1 MKKTV
6 WSRRSFLFEAGGGIA
21 GLALAHMLDRD
32 GLLAAESCQEA
43 VEGNPFAPKPT
54 HFSPR
59 ATAVISLFMSGGVS
73 HIDTFDPKPAL
84 QKYAGEPLDGKVDGN
99 IVVRQ
104 GFPGPLMPS
113 PFTFQK
119 YGQSGIEVSELFPH
133 LATHVDEI
141 AFLRSVYGRSND
153 HVQATYEMQ
162 TGQLRMGFPSVG
174 AWVTYGLGSE
184 SSSLPAFV
192 VMNDYR
198 GGPLGGP
205 NDWSAGFIPASY
217 QGTLLRAVG
226 EPIVDLEPPEG
237 MSPEQQ
243 RARLDT
249 LAKLNELDMEKY
261 PGSSELAA
269 RISSYELA
277 YRMQGCAPEAI
288 DVSSESKETKKIY
301 GLDNEVT
308 EPFGRQCLMARRLVE
323 RGVRFVQLF
332 HGGMG
337 NQNTDTWDAHSNL
350 VENHRQHAAESDL
363 PIAGL
368 LTDLRAR
375 GLLDS
380 TLIVWHG
387 EFGRMP
393 ISQRGVGRD
402 HNPGTMT
409 ALMAGAGIKGG
420 QVIGSSDEFGYKA
433 LEQPISAHDLHATI
447 LHLLGMDHTKLTYRF
462 NGRDMRL
469 TDVAGTLIP
478 QIIA

>member
-1 MKKTV
+1 MKKTF
-6 WSRRSFLFEAGGGIA
+6 WSRRSFLFESGGGIA

-43 VEGNPFAPKPT
+43 VEGNPFAPKPP
-54 HFSPR
+54 HYSPR

-73 HIDTFDPKPAL
+73 HVDTFDPKPAL
-84 QKYAGEPLDGKVDGN
+84 QKYAGEPLDDKVDGN

-141 AFLRSVYGRSND
+141 AFLRSVFGRSND

-261 PGSSELAA
+261 PGSSELSA

-380 TLIVWHG
+380 TLIIWHG

-433 LEQPISAHDLHATI
+433 EEQPISAHDLHATI